1 MLENTAY
8 QVWKKTGVFLTTDPS
23 TVYTAFSKAINNSLE
38 GVVYDPSM
46 QGTRNLSVI
55 YSPEFRKNM
64 IDRKGKA
71 KPEAFS
77 IKTILPK
84 LLGFS
89 VSQPVPDQFS
99 ARLVMFGPG
108 IESTKT
114 KLLVN
119 KIVNART
126 STFYAVEFTKGLPG
140 GIGSGVRINYKQ
152 MYSFDLMCLYSNFVK
167 IRETT
172 FYMENRAARL
182 DPALNKLLVMNN
194 SNQLS
199 MQPAVAQLLSG
210 IHGIVFVVDSA
221 VNSRERV
228 VEEVGIMQQ
237 ELMVMLEVEILF
249 SIFLFFQ

>member
-1 MLENTAY
+1 
-8 QVWKKTGVFLTTDPS
+8 
-23 TVYTAFSKAINNSLE
+23 
-38 GVVYDPSM
+38 
-46 QGTRNLSVI
+46 
-55 YSPEFRKNM
+55 
-64 IDRKGKA
+64 
-71 KPEAFS
+71 
-77 IKTILPK
+77 
-84 LLGFS
+84 
-89 VSQPVPDQFS
+89 
-99 ARLVMFGPG
+99 MFGPG

-114 KLLVN
+114 KLLVQ
-119 KIVNART
+119 KIVNARS

-199 MQPAVAQLLSG
+199 MEPAVAQLLSG
-210 IHGIVFVVDSA
+210 IHAIVFVVDSE

-228 VEEVGIMQQ
+228 VEEVAIMQQ